1 VRRKRISMEKLRE
14 ILRLSEILKLSCRDI
29 AAALNISKTV
39 VSQYI
44 GEFKEAK
51 LSYPDIC
58 GISDSDLVERL
69 GRKKRQSEKYRTLE
83 SYFSYFVTE
92 LKKTGVTLYL
102 LWQEYI
108 AKHPD
113 GYGHSQF
120 CYHFQTWREADK
132 ATMHLEHKAGDK
144 CFADF
149 AAEKLSIVD
158 INTGEVKEVEVF
170 IAILAASQKT
180 YVEAVYSQESLNFIR
195 ANENALLNFG
205 GVSAAIVPDNLKSAV
220 TKPNRYEPDINFQY
234 MAFAAHYNTIIL
246 PARSGKS
253 KDKALV
259 EGMVRIIYQRVFA
272 PLRNKI
278 FYSLDD
284 LNAAIAD
291 LADKHNNTPFQRL
304 GLSRNE
310 LFLKIE
316 ASALKPLP
324 ATRYEFKKY
333 AYLKVAFNYHIYLS
347 EDIHYYSVPYRYI
360 SKKVKVI
367 YTEET
372 VEIFYNNL
380 RIAYHRRD
388 RKKGAY
394 STIDSHMHPNHA
406 YYASWS
412 PERITC
418 WAASVGPFV
427 EKMIAQ
433 ILKAKKHPEQAYRI
447 CLGII
452 SLEKKYG
459 PIRVNNACARAL
471 SYGLL
476 SYKSVKNILEKGLDS
491 VKKESYEEM
500 TLPVHANIRGAG
512 YYN

>member
-1 VRRKRISMEKLRE
+1 MRRKRISMEKLRE
-14 ILRLSEILKLSCRDI
+14 ILRLSEISKLSCREI

-51 LSYPDIC
+51 LSYLDIQD
-58 GISDSDLVERL
+58 ITDSDLVARL
-69 GRKKRQSEKYRTLE
+69 GRKKRQSEKYRILE
-83 SYFSYFVTE
+83 SYFRYFTVE
-92 LKKTGVTLYL
+92 LKRTGVTLYL

-120 CYHFQTWREADK
+120 CYHYQVWREADK

-158 INTGEVKEVEVF
+158 INTGEIRQVEVF

-195 ANENALLNFG
+195 ANENAFLKFG
-205 GVSAAIVPDNLKSAV
+205 GVTAAIVPDNLKSAV

-278 FYSLDD
+278 FYSLDE
-284 LNAAIAD
+284 LNAAIDD
-291 LADKHNNTPFQRL
+291 LTDKHNNTPFQRL

-310 LFLKIE
+310 LFLEIE

-360 SKKVKVI
+360 SKKVKII
-367 YTEET
+367 YTQDS

-380 RIAYHRRD
+380 RIAYHKRD
-388 RKKGAY
+388 RKKGGY
-394 STIDSHMHPNHA
+394 TTTDSHMHPNHA

-412 PERITC
+412 PERITG
-418 WAASVGPFV
+418 WAAKVGPDV
-427 EKMIAQ
+427 EKMITE
-433 ILKAKKHPEQAYRI
+433 ILKTKKHPEQAYRI

-459 PIRVNNACARAL
+459 QPRVNRACKRAL
-471 SYGLL
+471 NYGLY

-491 VKKESYEEM
+491 IKEESYQEM
-500 TLPVHANIRGAG
+500 VLPIHTNIRGAQ

>member
-1 VRRKRISMEKLRE
+1 MKRKRISMEKLRE
-14 ILRLSEILKLSCRDI
+14 ILRLSEISKLSCREI
-29 AAALNISKTV
+29 ATALNISKTV
-39 VSQYI
+39 VSQYT

-51 LSYPDIC
+51 LSYSDIC
-58 GISDSDLVERL
+58 GISDSELIERL
-69 GRKKRQSEKYRTLE
+69 GRKKRQSEKYRILE
-83 SYFSYFVTE
+83 SYFRYFVTE

-120 CYHFQTWREADK
+120 CYHFQVWRQVDK

-158 INTGEVKEVEVF
+158 INTGDVRQVEVF
-170 IAILAASQKT
+170 ISILAASQKT
-180 YVEAVYSQESLNFIR
+180 YVEAVYSQESYTFIR
-195 ANENALLNFG
+195 ANENAFLKFG
-205 GVSAAIVPDNLKSAV
+205 GVTAAIVPDNLKSAV

-259 EGMVRIIYQRVFA
+259 ESMVRIIYQRVFA

-278 FYSLDD
+278 FYSLDE
-284 LNAAIAD
+284 LNSAIAD
-291 LADKHNNTPFQRL
+291 LTEKHNNTPFQRL
-304 GLSRNE
+304 GFSRNE

-333 AYLKVAFNYHIYLS
+333 AFLKVAFNYHIYLS

-367 YTEET
+367 YTQES

-388 RKKGAY
+388 RKKGGY
-394 STIDSHMHPNHA
+394 TTTDSHMPPNHA

-412 PERITC
+412 PERITG
-418 WAASVGPFV
+418 WAAKVGPFV
-427 EKMIAQ
+427 EKMTVQ
-433 ILKAKKHPEQAYRI
+433 ILAAKKHPEQAYRI

-452 SLEKKYG
+452 GLEKKYG
-459 PIRVNNACARAL
+459 PSRVNQACARAL
-471 SYGLL
+471 NYGLY
-476 SYKSVKNILEKGLDS
+476 SYKSVKNILEKGLDRL
-491 VKKESYEEM
+491 KEEGFSQEL
-500 TLPVHANIRGAG
+500 LPLHANIRGAG

>member
-1 VRRKRISMEKLRE
+1 VKRKRISMEKLRE
-14 ILRLSEILKLSCRDI
+14 TPRLYEVSKLSCREI

-44 GEFKEAK
+44 VEFKEAK
-51 LSYPDIC
+51 LSYLDIQD
-58 GISDSDLVERL
+58 ISDSDLFERL
-69 GRKKRQSEKYRTLE
+69 GKKKRQSEKYRILE
-83 SYFSYFVTE
+83 SYFSYFVIE

-120 CYHFQTWREADK
+120 GYHFQVWRQADK

-149 AAEKLSIVD
+149 SAEKLSIVD

-180 YVEAVYSQESLNFIR
+180 YAEAVYSQESHNFIR
-195 ANENALLNFG
+195 ANENAFLKFG
-205 GVSAAIVPDNLKSAV
+205 GVTAAIVPDNLKSGV
-220 TKPNRYEPDINFQY
+220 IRPSKYEPDINFQY
-234 MAFAAHYNTIIL
+234 LSFAAHYNTIIL

-259 EGMVRIIYQRVFA
+259 EGMVRIVYQRIFA
-272 PLRNKI
+272 PLRNRI
-278 FYSLDD
+278 FYTLYE
-284 LNAAIAD
+284 LNIAIFE
-291 LADKHNNTPFQRL
+291 LTDKHNNTPFQRL
-304 GLSRNE
+304 KISRNE
-310 LFLKIE
+310 LFDQIE
-316 ASALKPLP
+316 KEALRPLP
-324 ATRYEFKKY
+324 AQRYEFKKY
-333 AYLKVAFNYHIYLS
+333 AHLKVAFNYHIYLS
-347 EDIHYYSVPYRYI
+347 EDIHYYSVPYRFI

-367 YTEET
+367 YTEGS

-380 RIAYHRRD
+380 RIAYHKRNRE
-388 RKKGAY
+388 KGGY
-394 STIDSHMHPNHA
+394 TTTDSHMPSNHA

-412 PERITC
+412 PERITG
-418 WAASVGPFV
+418 WAAKVGPDV
-427 EKMIAQ
+427 EKMIAE
-433 ILKAKKHPEQAYRI
+433 ILKAKKHPEQAFKV

-459 PIRVNNACARAL
+459 PSRVNSACIRAL
-471 SYGLL
+471 SYGLY

-491 VKKESYEEM
+491 IKEESYQEVL
-500 TLPVHANIRGAG
+500 LPVHANIRGAD